1 MRSQCPRCGC
11 LEGIVETKNG
21 QDTVRCVECNLFRYN
36 APRSETGRE
45 ARSHRTRPTIR
56 PSQRARILMRDSGTC
71 VLCHRNDVP
80 VDAGHMISVYDGH
93 KLGLSDAELAGDDN
107 LITMCAACNSG
118 LSSESLPPRLL
129 AAALWARSQRGAKQ
143 RSV

>member
-1 MRSQCPRCGC
+1 
-11 LEGIVETKNG
+11 
-21 QDTVRCVECNLFRYN
+21 
-36 APRSETGRE
+36 
-45 ARSHRTRPTIR
+45 
-56 PSQRARILMRDSGTC
+56 
-71 VLCHRNDVP
+71 
-80 VDAGHMISVYDGH
+80 MISVYDGH